1 LLFDAEDALD
11 RVRLI
16 ADLAIGAFFAE
27 SNDKARQK
35 ERDRRLDLVQRWLSA
50 EKEGRAE
57 EAAEVYA
64 ELRAL
69 QAELRKSQVP
79 FHWMIEFP
87 EVFYGDR
94 PDPLDRGKRNGKAWV
109 DALVGNPPFLGGRRI
124 RGELGDAYTEWLGE
138 LQ

>member
-1 LLFDAEDALD
+1 DHALRHGDSLVGLNFDQIKAFHWNPGKQLELTEQLLREALDEAVSIRKQIQDLAAERTPEAQREKERLLFDAEDALD

-16 ADLAIGAFFAE
+16 ADLVIGAFFAE

-69 QAELRKSQVP
+69 QAEL
-79 FHWMIEFP
+79 
-87 EVFYGDR
+87 
-94 PDPLDRGKRNGKAWV
+94 
-109 DALVGNPPFLGGRRI
+109 
-124 RGELGDAYTEWLGE
+124 
-138 LQ
+138 